1 MKSIIDKIYECAY
14 ENRKNLGPGYLENV
28 YKNALCHELRLN
40 GLNFD
45 TEFPINVMYKGCLVG
60 EYRADIVVENR
71 IIIELKA
78 VSSIMPAHE
87 AQLVNYLTALN
98 IEDGILINFGDNY
111 AFRHKTRTYKR
122 K

>member
-1 MKSIIDKIYECAY
+1 M
-14 ENRKNLGPGYLENV
+14 

-40 GLNFD
+40 GLNLD
-45 TEFPINVMYKGCLVG
+45 TELPINVMYKGCLVG

-71 IIIELKA
+71 LIIEIKA
-78 VSSIMPAHE
+78 VSSIIPAHE